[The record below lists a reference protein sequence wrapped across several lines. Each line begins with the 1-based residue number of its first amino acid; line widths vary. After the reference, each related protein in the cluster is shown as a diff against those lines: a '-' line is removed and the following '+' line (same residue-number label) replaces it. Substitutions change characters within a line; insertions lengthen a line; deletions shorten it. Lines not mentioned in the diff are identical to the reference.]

1 MLWIDYLRHI
11 PRFGILHIFGQKVIC
26 NMFQGVVR
34 FSFEMQAANSANKG
48 NNKVDASHGGSFL

>member
-1 MLWIDYLRHI
+1 
-11 PRFGILHIFGQKVIC
+11 
-26 NMFQGVVR
+26 MFQGVVR